1 LESSALNPEGTIHK
15 HLAETANAVLAA
27 CLARIRE
34 NRPDLA
40 SVMEAWDGLSEA
52 VKAGILAMVEASGRD
67 GADPGEKAL

>member
-1 LESSALNPEGTIHK
+1 VK
-15 HLAETANAVLAA
+15 QKDLAENADAVLAA

-40 SVMEAWDGLSEA
+40 AVMGAWDGLSEP
-52 VKAGILAMVEASGRD
+52 VKAGIVAMVEASGRD